1 MKLAAGMKL
10 VEEQWIVK
18 PNQFRVKYQQL
29 VNSELVTQ
37 YSPGMDNAGLDS
49 DVTTWR
55 YAWKLLEATRT
66 DAPEIQEGEFVNICV
81 VDYQDNPITYYV
93 TGEKEIFN
101 KK

>member
-10 VEEQWIVK
+10 IEDQWIVK
-18 PNQFRVKYQQL
+18 PKQFRVKYQQL
-29 VNSELVTQ
+29 VDSELVIQ
-37 YSPGMDNAGLDS
+37 YSPEMTTAGLDS

-55 YAWKLLEATRT
+55 YAWKLFKATKA

-81 VDYQDNPITYYV
+81 VDDQDNPITYYV

>member
-10 VEEQWIVK
+10 IEDQWIVK
-18 PNQFRVKYQQL
+18 PKQFRVKYQQL
-29 VNSELVTQ
+29 VDSELLTL
-37 YSPGMDNAGLDS
+37 YTPGLDNAGLDS

-55 YAWKLLEATRT
+55 YAWKLFKSTRS

-81 VDYQDNPITYYV
+81 VDEQDNPITYYV
-93 TGEKEIFN
+93 TGKKEIFN

>member
-10 VEEQWIVK
+10 VEDQWIVK
-18 PNQFRVKYQQL
+18 PKQFRVKYQQL
-29 VNSELVTQ
+29 VDSELVTL

-55 YAWKLLEATRT
+55 YAWKLFKATQS

-81 VDYQDNPITYYV
+81 VDEKDNPITYYV

-101 KK
+101 EK

>member
-10 VEEQWIVK
+10 IEDQWIVK
-18 PNQFRVKYQQL
+18 PKQFRVKYQQL
-29 VNSELVTQ
+29 VDSELVTL
-37 YSPGMDNAGLDS
+37 YSPAMDTAGLDS

-55 YAWKLLEATRT
+55 YAWKLFEATRT
-66 DAPEIQEGEFVNICV
+66 NAAEIQEGEFVNICV
-81 VDYQDNPITYYV
+81 VDEQDNPITYYV

>member
-55 YAWKLLEATRT
+55 YAWKLFKATRT

-81 VDYQDNPITYYV
+81 VDDQDNPITYYV

>member
-1 MKLAAGMKL
+1 MELAAGMKL

-18 PNQFRVKYQQL
+18 PKQFRVKYQQL

-37 YSPGMDNAGLDS
+37 YSPGMDNSGLDS

-81 VDYQDNPITYYV
+81 VDEKDNPITYYV
-93 TGEKEIFN
+93 TGEKDIFN

>member
-18 PNQFRVKYQQL
+18 PKQFRVKYQQL

-81 VDYQDNPITYYV
+81 VDDQDNPITYYV

-101 KK
+101 EK

>member
-10 VEEQWIVK
+10 IEEQWIVK
-18 PNQFRVKYQQL
+18 PKQFRVKYQQL
-29 VNSELVTQ
+29 EDSELVTH
-37 YSPGMDNAGLDS
+37 YSPGMETAGLDS

-55 YAWKLLEATRT
+55 YAWKLFDATRT
-66 DAPEIQEGEFVNICV
+66 DDPEIQEGEFVNICV
-81 VDYQDNPITYYV
+81 VDDQDNPITYYV

>member
-10 VEEQWIVK
+10 IEEQWIVK
-18 PNQFRVKYQQL
+18 PKQFRVKYQQL
-29 VNSELVTQ
+29 VDSELLTL
-37 YSPGMDNAGLDS
+37 YSPEMNTAGLDS

-55 YAWKLLEATRT
+55 YAWKLFKATRT

-81 VDYQDNPITYYV
+81 VDEQDNPIKYYV

-101 KK
+101 EK